1 MRNVHKEIPVNY
13 SAEAKMKLRSRNI
26 TGNREIGNWIERT
39 AARTMLR
46 AVRFT
51 DEDFD
56 KPLVAL
62 AVPYT
67 NGTPCNDHIR
77 ELGDLLQVELEAVG
91 CKVII
96 FGTPVVSDGISMG
109 TEAMKYS
116 LVSREVIA
124 DSIELMT
131 EGYQVDGVITLCGC
145 DKTIPAALMP
155 IARNNLVGLTLYGGS
170 ILPGEHKGEELNI
183 VSAFEGIGA
192 HAAGKIDGQQL
203 RGIECHACPGAG
215 SCGGMYT
222 ANTMAAAIEALG
234 MSLPGSSSNMAVD
247 RQNRISP
254 EKRDDAMRSAHAL
267 AALLKKGVTAREIMT
282 RQAFENAL
290 TVAWA
295 LGGSTNAVLHLLA
308 LAKEAGVS
316 LSLTDIS
323 TITQKVP
330 LLGNFKP
337 FGRYLMNDLH
347 NLGGVPI
354 VMKLLL
360 DAGFLHGDCLT
371 ITGKSIAEN
380 LAGVSG
386 FQAGQD
392 VIHLPESPYAPA
404 GKHIRIL
411 HGNLAE
417 DGCVLKQSGKALE
430 TMRGPAKVFERE
442 EDALAAILGG
452 RIKPGDVVVIRY
464 EGPKGGP
471 GMREMLS
478 PSAALMGAGLGD
490 SVALITDGRFSG
502 GTHGIMIG
510 HIAPE
515 AQVGGALAL
524 VMEGDLIVID
534 LENEFLQLVV
544 TDAELERR
552 RKNWQAPSSSYQSGV
567 LAKYARLV
575 SSAAEGAVTS

>member
-1 MRNVHKEIPVNY
+1 
-13 SAEAKMKLRSRNI
+13 MKRRSDEI
-26 TGNREIGNWIERT
+26 TGNREAENWIERT

-56 KPLVAL
+56 KPLIAL

-77 ELGDLLQVELEAVG
+77 ELGDLLHAEIEAAG
-91 CKVII
+91 GKAII

-124 DSIELMT
+124 DAIELMT
-131 EGYQVDGVITLCGC
+131 EGYRVDAVITLSGC

-170 ILPGEHKGEELNI
+170 ILPGKHQGEDLNI

-192 HAAGKIDGQQL
+192 HAAGKIDDQQL
-203 RGIECHACPGAG
+203 HGIECHACPGAG

-247 RQNRISP
+247 QQNQISS
-254 EKRDDAMRSAHAL
+254 EKREDTARSARAL
-267 AALLKKGVTAREIMT
+267 VGLISQGVTARTIMT
-282 RQAFENAL
+282 RKAFENAL

-308 LAKEAGVS
+308 LAKEAGVD
-316 LSLTDIS
+316 LSLADIS
-323 TITQKVP
+323 AITRKVP

-347 NLGGVPI
+347 RIGGVPM

-360 DAGFLHGDCLT
+360 DSGFLHGDCLT
-371 ITGKSIAEN
+371 VTGQSIAEN
-380 LAGVSG
+380 LGNTPV
-386 FQAGQD
+386 
-392 VIHLPESPYAPA
+392 LPPDQQIVLPLESPYAPA
-404 GKHIRIL
+404 GTHIRIL
-411 HGNLAE
+411 YGNLAE
-417 DGCVLKQSGKALE
+417 EGCVLKQSGKPLQ
-430 TMRGPAKVFERE
+430 TMRGPARVFERE
-442 EDALAAILGG
+442 EDALEAILGG
-452 RIKPGDVVVIRY
+452 RIKPGNIIVIRY

-510 HIAPE
+510 HISPE
-515 AQVGGALAL
+515 AQVGGTIALI
-524 VMEGDLIVID
+524 MEGDQIAID
-534 LENEFLQLVV
+534 LDNEILQLLVS
-544 TDAELERR
+544 DEELKQRQQ
-552 RKNWQAPSSSYQSGV
+552 NWRAPVKRYQRGV

>member
-1 MRNVHKEIPVNY
+1 
-13 SAEAKMKLRSRNI
+13 MKRRSSQI
-26 TGNREIGNWIERT
+26 TGDKGQPNWVERT

-46 AVRFT
+46 AVRFS
-51 DEDFD
+51 DDDFS
-56 KPLVAL
+56 KPLIAV
-62 AVPYT
+62 AVPYS

-77 ELGDLLQVELEAVG
+77 DLGDLLQQEIEAAG
-91 CKVII
+91 GKAIL

-124 DSIELMT
+124 DAIELMT
-131 EGYQVDGVITLCGC
+131 EGYQVDAVITLSGC

-170 ILPGEHKGEELNI
+170 ILPGQHGERELNI

-192 HAAGKIDGQQL
+192 HSAGKIDDRDL
-203 RGIECHACPGAG
+203 HEIECRACPGAG

-222 ANTMAAAIEALG
+222 ANTMAAAIEAMG
-234 MSLPGSSSNMAVD
+234 MSQTGSSSNMAVD
-247 RQNRISP
+247 RQNRISV
-254 EKRDDAMRSAHAL
+254 EKKQDVVNSVQAL
-267 AALLKKGVTAREIMT
+267 MTLLKCDVTARQIMT

-308 LAKEAGVS
+308 LAREADVD
-316 LSLTDIS
+316 LTLKDIADL
-323 TITQKVP
+323 TAKVP

-347 NLGGVPI
+347 RLGGVPM
-354 VMKLLL
+354 VMKALL

-371 ITGKSIAEN
+371 VSGKTLSEN
-380 LAGVSG
+380 LQ
-386 FQAGQD
+386 QAPEFPADQD
-392 VIHLPESPYAPA
+392 VVFPVVAPYAAP

-411 HGNLAE
+411 YGNLAE
-417 DGCVLKQSGKALE
+417 EGCVLKQSGKDLKNIS
-430 TMRGPAKVFERE
+430 GPARVFDRE
-442 EDALAAILGG
+442 EDALSAILGG
-452 RIKPGDVVVIRY
+452 KIQVGDIILIRY

-490 SVALITDGRFSG
+490 NVALITDGRFSG

-515 AQVGGALAL
+515 AQSGGLLAL
-524 VMEGDLIVID
+524 VEEGDRIDIDLQKGELNLIVD
-534 LENEFLQLVV
+534 QRTLAV
-544 TDAELERR
+544 RR
-552 RKNWQAPSSSYQSGV
+552 QQWQPRQQVYQSGV
-567 LAKYARLV
+567 LAKYAKLV
-575 SSAAEGAVTS
+575 SSAAKGAVTS

>member
-1 MRNVHKEIPVNY
+1 
-13 SAEAKMKLRSRNI
+13 MKRRSNHI
-26 TGNREIGNWIERT
+26 TGNRDTGNWIERT

-56 KPLVAL
+56 KPLIAL

-77 ELGDLLQVELEAVG
+77 ALGDLLQAEIEAAG

-192 HAAGKIDGQQL
+192 HAAGKIDDQQL
-203 RGIECHACPGAG
+203 RGIECHACPGPG

-247 RQNRISP
+247 RQNRISS
-254 EKRDDAMRSAHAL
+254 EKRNDAKSSARTL
-267 AALLKKGVTAREIMT
+267 AVLLQQRVTARDIMT
-282 RQAFENAL
+282 PKAFENAL

-308 LAKEAGVS
+308 LAKEAGVP

-323 TITQKVP
+323 NITRKVP

-337 FGRYLMNDLH
+337 FGQYLMNDLH
-347 NLGGVPI
+347 HLGGVPM

-371 ITGKSIAEN
+371 VTCKSIDEN
-380 LAGVSG
+380 LAGVPP
-386 FQAGQD
+386 FQTDQK
-392 VIHLPESPYAPA
+392 VVYSPEAPYAPA

-430 TMRGPAKVFERE
+430 TMRGPARVYERE
-442 EDALAAILGG
+442 EDALAAILGS
-452 RIKPGDVVVIRY
+452 RINPGDIVVIRY

-515 AQVGGALAL
+515 AQIGGAIAL
-524 VMEGDLIVID
+524 VSEGDQIEIN
-534 LENEFLQLVV
+534 LEDETLQLLV
-544 TDAELERR
+544 TATELESR
-552 RKNWQAPSSSYQSGV
+552 RKNWQAPASTYQSGV

>member
-1 MRNVHKEIPVNY
+1 MKRRSSEIIG
-13 SAEAKMKLRSRNI
+13 SRD
-26 TGNREIGNWIERT
+26 GNNWVERT

-51 DEDFD
+51 DEDFE

-77 ELGDLLQVELEAVG
+77 DLGDLLQAEIEAAG
-91 CKVII
+91 GKAII

-109 TEAMKYS
+109 SEAMKYS

-124 DSIELMT
+124 DAIELMT
-131 EGYQVDGVITLCGC
+131 EGYRVDAVLTLSGC

-155 IARNNLVGLTLYGGS
+155 IARNNLIGLTLYGGS
-170 ILPGEHKGEELNI
+170 ILPGRHGGEELNI

-192 HAAGKIDGQQL
+192 HAAGKIDDRQL
-203 RGIECHACPGAG
+203 HAIECHACPGAG

-247 RQNRISP
+247 RENRISKD
-254 EKRDDAMRSAHAL
+254 KRQDAARAARAL
-267 AALLKKGVTAREIMT
+267 VGLLEQEITARAIMT

-308 LAKEAGVS
+308 LAREAEVD
-316 LSLTDIS
+316 LSLKDIA
-323 TITQKVP
+323 TITGKVP

-337 FGRYLMNDLH
+337 FGRYLMNDLQRI
-347 NLGGVPI
+347 GGVPM

-360 DAGFLHGDCLT
+360 DTGFLHGDCLT
-371 ITGKSIAEN
+371 VTGRTLAEN
-380 LAGVSG
+380 LADAPG
-386 FQAGQD
+386 
-392 VIHLPESPYAPA
+392 LPVDQEIISPPEHPYAPP
-404 GKHIRIL
+404 GRHIRIL
-411 HGNLAE
+411 YGNLAE
-417 DGCVLKQSGKALE
+417 EGCVLKQSGKALT
-430 TMRGPAKVFERE
+430 TMRGPARVFERE
-442 EDALAAILGG
+442 EEALAAILAGK
-452 RIKPGDVVVIRY
+452 IISGDVIVIRF

-478 PSAALMGAGLGD
+478 PSAALMGAGLGG

-515 AQVGGALAL
+515 AQVGGTLAL
-524 VMEGDLIVID
+524 VKEGDPIEIN
-534 LENEFLQLVV
+534 LEKNELNLLVE
-544 TDAELERR
+544 AGEIQRR
-552 RKNWQAPSSSYQSGV
+552 RNDWRAPQLCYRRGV
-567 LAKYARLV
+567 LAKYARQV
-575 SSAAEGAVTS
+575 SSASQGAVTS

>member
-1 MRNVHKEIPVNY
+1 
-13 SAEAKMKLRSRNI
+13 MKRRSNAI
-26 TGNREIGNWIERT
+26 TGNHHNGNWIERT

-46 AVRFT
+46 AVRFS
-51 DEDFD
+51 DEDFA
-56 KPLVAL
+56 KPLIAL

-77 ELGDLLQVELEAVG
+77 ELGDLLQTEIEAAG
-91 CKVII
+91 GKAII

-131 EGYQVDGVITLCGC
+131 EGYQVDGVITLSGC

-155 IARNNLVGLTLYGGS
+155 IARNNLIGLTLYGGS
-170 ILPGEHKGEELNI
+170 ILPGQHKDQELNI

-192 HAAGKIDGQQL
+192 HAAGTIDDMAL
-203 RGIECHACPGAG
+203 RDIECHACPGAG

-222 ANTMAAAIEALG
+222 ANTMSAAIEALG
-234 MSLPGSSSNMAVD
+234 MSMPGSSSNMAVD
-247 RQNRISP
+247 RQNRISR
-254 EKRDDAMRSAHAL
+254 EKRDDAARSAQAL
-267 AALLKKGVTAREIMT
+267 IALLDQGLTARHIMT
-282 RQAFENAL
+282 REAFENAL

-308 LAKEAGVS
+308 LAKEADVA
-316 LSLTDIS
+316 LSLAGIS
-323 TITQKVP
+323 SLTKKVP
-330 LLGNFKP
+330 LIGNFKP
-337 FGRYLMNDLH
+337 FGRYLMHDLH
-347 NLGGVPI
+347 RLGGVPM
-354 VMKLLL
+354 VMKVLL
-360 DAGFLHGDCLT
+360 DAGFLHGDCVT
-371 ITGKSIAEN
+371 VTGKTIAEN
-380 LAGVSG
+380 LAD
-386 FQAGQD
+386 APNLPTNQD
-392 VIHLPESPYAPA
+392 VIFPIDSPYAPA
-404 GKHIRIL
+404 GTHIRIL

-417 DGCVLKQSGKALE
+417 DGCVLKQSGKKLQ
-430 TMRGPAKVFERE
+430 TMSGPARVFERE
-442 EDALAAILGG
+442 EDAMSAILGG
-452 RIKPGDVVVIRY
+452 KIMPGDIVVIRY

-478 PSAALMGAGLGD
+478 PSAALMGAGLGN

-515 AQVGGALAL
+515 AQVGGIIAL
-524 VMEGDLIVID
+524 VAEGDRVTIN
-534 LENEFLQLVV
+534 LENEALELQISE
-544 TDAELERR
+544 TELERR
-552 RKNWQAPSSSYQSGV
+552 RRKWQAPVIKYPRGV

-575 SSAAEGAVTS
+575 SSAAMGAVTS

>member
-1 MRNVHKEIPVNY
+1 
-13 SAEAKMKLRSRNI
+13 MKLRSSHI
-26 TGNREIGNWIERT
+26 TGNRESGNWIERT

-77 ELGDLLQVELEAVG
+77 ELGDLLQAEIEAVG
-91 CKVII
+91 CKVVI

-155 IARNNLVGLTLYGGS
+155 IGRNNLVGLTLYGGS
-170 ILPGEHKGEELNI
+170 ILPGEHMGEEINI

-192 HAAGKIDGQQL
+192 HAAGKIDEQEL

-247 RQNRISP
+247 RQNSISA
-254 EKRDDAMRSAHAL
+254 EKRNDARRSARAL
-267 AALLKKGVTAREIMT
+267 AALLKKGVTSREIMT
-282 RQAFENAL
+282 RRAFENGL

-308 LAKEAGVS
+308 LAKEAGVP
-316 LSLTDIS
+316 LSLMEIS
-323 TITQKVP
+323 AITKKVP

-347 NLGGVPI
+347 NLGGVPM

-371 ITGKSIAEN
+371 VTGKSIAEN
-380 LAGVSG
+380 LADVPS
-386 FQAGQD
+386 FKAGQD
-392 VIHLPESPYAPA
+392 VIYAPESPYAPA
-404 GKHIRIL
+404 GTHIRIL
-411 HGNLAE
+411 QGNLAE

-430 TMRGPAKVFERE
+430 TMGGSARVFERE

-452 RIKPGDVVVIRY
+452 SINPGDVIVIRY

-515 AQVGGALAL
+515 AQVGGVIAL
-524 VMEGDLIVID
+524 VAEGDQIVID
-534 LENEFLQLVV
+534 LENEALQLVV
-544 TDAELERR
+544 ADGELESRR
-552 RKNWQAPSSSYQSGV
+552 NNWQAPASAYQSGV

>member
-1 MRNVHKEIPVNY
+1 
-13 SAEAKMKLRSRNI
+13 MKRRSSTI
-26 TGNREIGNWIERT
+26 TGNHNTGNWTERT

-46 AVRFT
+46 AVRFN
-51 DEDFD
+51 DDDFA
-56 KPLVAL
+56 KPLIAL

-77 ELGDLLQVELEAVG
+77 ELGDILQAEIEAAG
-91 CKVII
+91 GKAII

-131 EGYQVDGVITLCGC
+131 EGYQVDGVITLSGC

-170 ILPGEHKGEELNI
+170 ILPGKLKEQELNI

-192 HAAGKIDGQQL
+192 HAAGTIDDMEL
-203 RGIECHACPGAG
+203 RDIECHACPGAG

-222 ANTMAAAIEALG
+222 ANTMSAAIEALG
-234 MSLPGSSSNMAVD
+234 MSMPGSSSNMAVD
-247 RQNRISP
+247 RQNLISK
-254 EKRDDAMRSAHAL
+254 EKRDDAGRSARAL
-267 AALLKKGVTAREIMT
+267 ITLLNRNLTARSIMT
-282 RQAFENAL
+282 RKAFENAL

-308 LAKEAGVS
+308 LAKEADVP
-316 LSLTDIS
+316 LSLADIIS
-323 TITQKVP
+323 ITKKVP
-330 LLGNFKP
+330 LIGNFKP
-337 FGRYLMNDLH
+337 FGRYLMHDLH
-347 NLGGVPI
+347 RLGGVPM
-354 VMKLLL
+354 VMKVLLN
-360 DAGFLHGDCLT
+360 AGFLHGDCVT
-371 ITGKSIAEN
+371 VSGKSIAEN
-380 LAGVSG
+380 LADSPTLPTH
-386 FQAGQD
+386 QD
-392 VIHLPESPYAPA
+392 VIYPVEAPYAPA
-404 GKHIRIL
+404 GTHIRIL

-417 DGCVLKQSGKALE
+417 DGCVLKQSGKNLQ
-430 TMRGPAKVFERE
+430 TMSGPARVFEQE
-442 EDALAAILGG
+442 EDAMAAILGG
-452 RIKPGDVVVIRY
+452 EITSGDIVVIRY

-478 PSAALMGAGLGD
+478 PSAALMGAGLGN

-515 AQVGGALAL
+515 AQVGGTIAL
-524 VMEGDLIVID
+524 VAEGDIITID
-534 LENEFLQLVV
+534 LENEALQLQVS
-544 TDAELERR
+544 DAELEHRR
-552 RKNWQAPSSSYQSGV
+552 RNWHPPATKYTRGV

-575 SSAAEGAVTS
+575 SSAARGAVTS

>member
-1 MRNVHKEIPVNY
+1 
-13 SAEAKMKLRSRNI
+13 MKRRSQKV
-26 TGNREIGNWIERT
+26 IGEKGAANWAERT

-77 ELGDLLQVELEAVG
+77 ELGDLLQQEIEAAG
-91 CKVII
+91 GKAIQ

-131 EGYQVDGVITLCGC
+131 EGYQVDGVITLSGC

-155 IARNNLVGLTLYGGS
+155 IARNDLVGLTLYGGS
-170 ILPGEHKGEELNI
+170 IRPGHHGGKDLNI

-192 HAAGKIDGQQL
+192 HSAGKIDAEELHQ
-203 RGIECHACPGAG
+203 IECHACPGAG

-234 MSLPGSSSNMAVD
+234 MSVPGGSSNMAVEPD
-247 RQNRISP
+247 NRLSTDKQGDLRRTATTLI
-254 EKRDDAMRSAHAL
+254 
-267 AALLKKGVTAREIMT
+267 ALLQHGISARQIMT
-282 RQAFENAL
+282 RKAFENAL
-290 TVAWA
+290 TLVWT

-308 LAKEAGVS
+308 LAREAGIA
-316 LSLTDIS
+316 LTLEDIA
-323 TITQKVP
+323 TLTAKVP

-337 FGRYLMNDLH
+337 YGRYLMNDLH
-347 NLGGVPI
+347 PLGGIPM
-354 VMKLLL
+354 VMKHLL
-360 DAGFLHGDCLT
+360 DNGLLHADCLT
-371 ITGKSIAEN
+371 VTGKTLAEN
-380 LAGVSG
+380 LADVAGLPGGQEVVFPVS
-386 FQAGQD
+386 
-392 VIHLPESPYAPA
+392 SPYAAA

-411 HGNLAE
+411 FGNLASE
-417 DGCVLKQSGKALE
+417 GCVLKQSGKDLK
-430 TMRGPAKVFERE
+430 TMRGPARVFERE
-442 EDALAAILGG
+442 EEALQAILAGN
-452 RIKPGDVVVIRY
+452 INPGDIVVIRY

-490 SVALITDGRFSG
+490 SVALLTDGRFSG

-510 HIAPE
+510 HISPE
-515 AQVGGALAL
+515 AQAGGLLAL
-524 VMEGDLIVID
+524 VAEGDQIEID
-534 LENEFLQLVV
+534 LEHEQLNLRVD
-544 TDAELERR
+544 DAQLTQRRER
-552 RKNWQAPSSSYQSGV
+552 WQAPVIKAQRGV

-575 SSAAEGAVTS
+575 SSASSGAVTS

>member
-1 MRNVHKEIPVNY
+1 MKRRS
-13 SAEAKMKLRSRNI
+13 SAI
-26 TGNREIGNWIERT
+26 TGNHQNGNWIERT

-46 AVRFT
+46 AVRFS
-51 DEDFD
+51 DDDFA
-56 KPLVAL
+56 KPLIAL

-77 ELGDLLQVELEAVG
+77 ELGDLLQVEIEAAG
-91 CKVII
+91 GKAII

-131 EGYQVDGVITLCGC
+131 EGYQVDGVITLSGC

-170 ILPGEHKGEELNI
+170 ILPGQHKDQELNI

-192 HAAGKIDGQQL
+192 HAAGTIDDKEL
-203 RGIECHACPGAG
+203 RDIECKACPGAG

-222 ANTMAAAIEALG
+222 ANTMSAAIEALG
-234 MSLPGSSSNMAVD
+234 MSMPGSSSNMAVD
-247 RQNRISP
+247 RQNLISP
-254 EKRDDAMRSAHAL
+254 EKRDDAARSARAL
-267 AALLKKGVTAREIMT
+267 IALLDQGLTARDIMT
-282 RQAFENAL
+282 REAFENAL

-308 LAKEAGVS
+308 LAKEADVA
-316 LSLTDIS
+316 LSLADIT
-323 TITQKVP
+323 TITKKVP
-330 LLGNFKP
+330 LIGNFKP
-337 FGRYLMNDLH
+337 FGRYLMHDLH
-347 NLGGVPI
+347 RLGGVPMM
-354 VMKLLL
+354 MKVLL
-360 DAGFLHGDCLT
+360 DAGFLHGDCVT
-371 ITGKSIAEN
+371 VTGKSIAEN
-380 LAGVSG
+380 LAG
-386 FQAGQD
+386 APDLPPNQD
-392 VIHLPESPYAPA
+392 VIYPVESPYAPA
-404 GKHIRIL
+404 GTHIRIL

-417 DGCVLKQSGKALE
+417 DGCVLKQSGKNLQ
-430 TMRGPAKVFERE
+430 TMSGPARVFERE
-442 EDALAAILGG
+442 EDAMSAILGG
-452 RIKPGDVVVIRY
+452 KIMPGDIVVIRY

-478 PSAALMGAGLGD
+478 PSAALMGAGLGN
-490 SVALITDGRFSG
+490 SVAMITDGRFSG

-515 AQVGGALAL
+515 AQVGGNIALIA
-524 VMEGDLIVID
+524 EGDRLTIN
-534 LENEFLQLVV
+534 LENEALELEISDV
-544 TDAELERR
+544 ELERR
-552 RKNWQAPSSSYQSGV
+552 RGKWQAPTLKYTRGV